1 MMFVSD
7 IVFFF
12 FKQKTAYEMRISDW
26 SSNVCSSDLDDHG
39 CRAIGRDDHR
49 ATRGVVRQGMTE
61 RGMTGQA
68 IEAPSGGFHGP
79 VKTPVTLAGHQTSIS
94 LQPPFLAALDPAA
107 VSRALLLHALLP
119 AHHDP
124 RFVSPAPPY
133 RAHPTPIMPFP
144 ACPSRA

>member
-79 VKTPVTLAGHQTSIS
+79 VKRSVTIAGHQTSIS
-94 LQPPFLAALDPAA
+94 LEPLFWEALEQAAD
-107 VSRALLLHALLP
+107 SRALPLNALT
-119 AHHDP
+119 AAIDEIG
-124 RFVSPAPPY
+124 SAPCGDQVFRY
-133 RAHPTPIMPFP
+133 V
-144 ACPSRA
+144 